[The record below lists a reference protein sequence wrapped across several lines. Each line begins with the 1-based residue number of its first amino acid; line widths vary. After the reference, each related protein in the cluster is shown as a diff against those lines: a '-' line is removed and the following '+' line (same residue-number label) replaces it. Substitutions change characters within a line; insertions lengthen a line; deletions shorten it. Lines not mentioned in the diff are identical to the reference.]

1 MNSFNGLVCP
11 QNITFL
17 LTFLK
22 LFTTVDQQQET
33 KKKKAENEQ

>member
-17 LTFLK
+17 LTLLK
-22 LFTTVDQQQET
+22 IFITVDQQQEI
-33 KKKKAENEQ
+33 KKAENEQ